1 MTATTSNRAPVVLPV
16 SDFAIPGMRCAGC
29 ISKLESGLVLRPGI
43 VNARVNFTAKRVS
56 VTHLPE
62 MTMPQLL
69 EAISGIG
76 FEAVAIS
83 ESSGDNDNHEAKR
96 LLKAMAVAGFAM
108 MNIMLLSVSVWS
120 GNVTDITPETRDFFH
135 WASALIALPA
145 AAYAGRPFF

>member
-1 MTATTSNRAPVVLPV
+1 MTAATSNRAPVELPV

-69 EAISGIG
+69 EAITGIG

-96 LLKAMAVAGFAM
+96 LLMAMAVAGFAM

-120 GNVTDITPETRDFFH
+120 
-135 WASALIALPA
+135 
-145 AAYAGRPFF
+145 